1 MKHLKQ
7 VTEKRKK
14 AVQKLGKEKLLII
27 LLSTALVVSLI
38 CNGILGVQLSSY
50 SLGVNGTEDA
60 ADKDQLY
67 TGGPETT
74 EPSPEQLIP
83 SQYITLFFPKDV
95 VGRLDVVV
103 SEDEDS
109 TVMTFSGIFDGKEV
123 KLFEICLTKTQAEGY
138 VLGEFNHSD
147 HGKLSVVMHMAEI
160 PAEEWSEEVYSEISV
175 MQERVNDIIA
185 QFYDDDRFV
194 PNH

>member
-7 VTEKRKK
+7 VKESSKK
-14 AVQKLGKEKLLII
+14 AVQELGKEKLLII
-27 LLSTALVVSLI
+27 LLSAALVVSLI
-38 CNGILGVQLSSY
+38 CNGILGVQFSSY
-50 SLGVNGTEDA
+50 SLDVNDPEGA
-60 ADKDQLY
+60 ADEVQLY

-95 VGRLDVVV
+95 VGRLNVVV
-103 SEDEDS
+103 SEDEDT

-123 KLFEICLTKTQAEGY
+123 ELFEICLTKTHEEGY
-138 VLGEFNHSD
+138 VLGEFNHSN
-147 HGKLSVVMHMAEI
+147 HGMLSIVMRMAEI
-160 PAEEWSEEVYSEISV
+160 PAEEWSEETYSEICV